1 MKNKQKEAWVGPFK
15 KHFNLLNFKV
25 PTILESQVVW
35 DQSFPTYD
43 LTILCIDLLKGW
55 LLGNILGDRSNEK
68 KQAKARSKNCQE
80 STIVSEK
87 SLPMKIQI

>member
-55 LLGNILGDRSNEK
+55 LLGNIAIHDG
-68 KQAKARSKNCQE
+68 KQAKEFKRVYLERFVHS
-80 STIVSEK
+80 ID
-87 SLPMKIQI
+87 I